1 MKINREDV
9 AAELRGYL
17 RHEIALSELVDWAE
31 QAMSDGEFEDEHF
44 ECNSR
49 CRGQARPRRRQRI
62 RPDMGRLRIAFKT
75 PRLLGVC
82 GRGERLK

>member
-44 ECNSR
+44 E
-49 CRGQARPRRRQRI
+49 AI
-62 RPDMGRLRIAFKT
+62 RDAVAKLGLADVKEFGLTWEDCESLLKRL
-75 PRLLGVC
+75 GYSVYVDVVSV
-82 GRGERLK
+82 

>member
-31 QAMSDGEFEDEHF
+31 QAMFDGEFEDEHF
-44 ECNSR
+44 E
-49 CRGQARPRRRQRI
+49 AI
-62 RPDMGRLRIAFKT
+62 RDAVAKLGLADVKEFGLTWEDCESLLKRL
-75 PRLLGVC
+75 GYSVYVDVVSV
-82 GRGERLK
+82 